1 VEMGIPIGSTLET
14 IDGEY
19 SCTVTEEKKVE
30 YKGEIMSLT
39 RLTRNIMDLKYN
51 IQPAPHWYFQ
61 GRSIK
66 EIYEEVYE

>member
-1 VEMGIPIGSTLET
+1 
-14 IDGEY
+14 
-19 SCTVTEEKKVE
+19 
-30 YKGEIMSLT
+30 MSLT